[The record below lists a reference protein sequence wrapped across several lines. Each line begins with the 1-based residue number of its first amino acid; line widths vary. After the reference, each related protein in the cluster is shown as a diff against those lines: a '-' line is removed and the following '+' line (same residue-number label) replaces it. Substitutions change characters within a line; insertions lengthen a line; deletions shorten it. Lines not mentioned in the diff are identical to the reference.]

1 MKKNSF
7 TEFFKGK
14 GYYVLLF
21 VGMIAI
27 GAVGI
32 VGSQLSSKNDQQENS
47 VDINDVDDNITADVG
62 DANKAE
68 NSQISEG
75 IVKNE
80 GDSATDVAANDD
92 AANELAENNGTSQNV
107 ADSEDMIE
115 YEGYSEGNEANVQD
129 VEQYADADAAAQAED
144 AAVETSAADAQNEA
158 AETLETLSFSADD
171 GLMWPVMGN
180 IIMNYSMDHTIYFA
194 TLMQYKCNPAVILD
208 AEVGTEVK
216 AAAAGVVTNI
226 EENEET
232 GLTVTMDIGDNYS
245 IVYGQLADVNLKVGD
260 MVQEGAVFAQVSEPS
275 KYYSVEGSNLYFM
288 VKEKD
293 ETINPMLLLR

>member
-32 VGSQLSSKNDQQENS
+32 IGSQLATRNDQQKNS
-47 VDINDVDDNITADVG
+47 VDINDVDDNIKAEVG
-62 DANKAE
+62 DTNKAE
-68 NSQISEG
+68 NNLISEG

-80 GDSATDVAANDD
+80 GDSATDLIANEE
-92 AANELAENNGTSQNV
+92 ANELAENDGTSQDIVNN
-107 ADSEDMIE
+107 EDMIE
-115 YEGYSEGNEANVQD
+115 YEGYAEGSEVNVDNNEEYA
-129 VEQYADADAAAQAED
+129 EADAVTQAED
-144 AAVETSAADAQNEA
+144 AAVETGSTDARNETT
-158 AETLETLSFSADD
+158 ETMENLSFDADD

-180 IIMNYSMDHTIYFA
+180 VIMNYSMDHTTYFA
-194 TLMQYKCNPAVILD
+194 TMMQYKCNPAVILD

-216 AAAAGVVTNI
+216 AAATGVVTDI
-226 EENEET
+226 TENEET
-232 GLTVTMDIGDNYS
+232 GLTVTMDIGDHYS
-245 IVYGQLADVNLKVGD
+245 VVYGQLTDCELEIGD
-260 MVQEGAVFAQVSEPS
+260 LIQEGEVFAKVDEPS
-275 KYYSVEGSNLYFM
+275 KYYSVEGSNLYLM
-288 VKEKD
+288 VMKEN

>member
-1 MKKNSF
+1 VIIVKKNSF

-32 VGSQLSSKNDQQENS
+32 IGSQLASKNDQQENS
-47 VDINDVDDNITADVG
+47 VDINDVDDNIKAEVG
-62 DANKAE
+62 DTNKAE
-68 NSQISEG
+68 NNQISEG

-92 AANELAENNGTSQNV
+92 TANELAENNGTSQDV

-115 YEGYSEGNEANVQD
+115 YEGYAEGNEANVENTD
-129 VEQYADADAAAQAED
+129 EYAETDAAAQAED
-144 AAVETSAADAQNEA
+144 AAVETGSADARNEA
-158 AETLETLSFSADD
+158 AETVENLSFNADD

-194 TLMQYKCNPAVILD
+194 TMMQYKCNPAVILD

-216 AAAAGVVTNI
+216 AAATGVVKDI
-226 EENEET
+226 VEN
-232 GLTVTMDIGDNYS
+232 
-245 IVYGQLADVNLKVGD
+245 
-260 MVQEGAVFAQVSEPS
+260 
-275 KYYSVEGSNLYFM
+275 
-288 VKEKD
+288 
-293 ETINPMLLLR
+293 

>member
-32 VGSQLSSKNDQQENS
+32 IGSQLASKNDQQENS
-47 VDINDVDDNITADVG
+47 VDINDVDDNIKADAG
-62 DANKAE
+62 DMNKAE
-68 NSQISEG
+68 NNQISEG

-80 GDSATDVAANDD
+80 GDSASDVAANDGT
-92 AANELAENNGTSQNV
+92 ANELAENNGTGQDN
-107 ADSEDMIE
+107 ANSEDMIE
-115 YEGYSEGNEANVQD
+115 YEGYAEGNEANVED
-129 VEQYADADAAAQAED
+129 ADQYAETDDAAAAED
-144 AAVETSAADAQNEA
+144 AAVETGSADARNEA
-158 AETLETLSFSADD
+158 AETLENLSFNADD

-194 TLMQYKCNPAVILD
+194 TMMQYKCNPAVILD
-208 AEVGTEVK
+208 AEAGTEVK
-216 AAAAGVVTNI
+216 AAASGVVKDI
-226 EENEET
+226 SENEET

-245 IVYGQLADVNLKVGD
+245 VVYGQLSDCDLKVGD
-260 MVQEGAVFAQVSEPS
+260 LVQEGSVFAKVSSPT

-288 VKEKD
+288 VKKDD
-293 ETINPMLLLR
+293 ETVNPMLLLR

>member
-32 VGSQLSSKNDQQENS
+32 VGSQLASKNDQQENS
-47 VDINDVDDNITADVG
+47 VDINDVDDNIKADVG
-62 DANKAE
+62 DTNKAE
-68 NSQISEG
+68 NNQISEG

-80 GDSATDVAANDD
+80 GDSATDVAANDE
-92 AANELAENNGTSQNV
+92 ANELAENNGTNQDV

-115 YEGYSEGNEANVQD
+115 YEGYAEGNEANVENTD
-129 VEQYADADAAAQAED
+129 EYAETDAASQDEA
-144 AAVETSAADAQNEA
+144 AAVETGSTDALNEA
-158 AETLETLSFSADD
+158 AETVENLSFNADD

-180 IIMNYSMDHTIYFA
+180 IIMNYSMDHTVYFA
-194 TLMQYKCNPAVILD
+194 TMMQYKCNPAVILD

-216 AAAAGVVTNI
+216 AAATGVVKDI
-226 EENEET
+226 VENEET
-232 GLTVTMDIGDNYS
+232 GLTVTMDIGNNYS
-245 IVYGQLADVNLKVGD
+245 VVYGQLTDCDLKVGD
-260 MVQEGAVFAQVSEPS
+260 LVQEGSVFAKVDEPS
-275 KYYSVEGSNLYFM
+275 KYYSVEGSNLYLM
-288 VKEKD
+288 VTKDD
-293 ETINPMLLLR
+293 ETVNPMLLLR